1 VYHDILIPTDGS
13 EGSEAAV
20 EQGVAIASD
29 CGATVHFLYVVDIG
43 EEMSASGVGT
53 IADDL
58 AETHRQE
65 AEDALGDGE
74 QRAETAGVGH
84 EREIL
89 EGVPHEAIT
98 QYADE
103 RDTDLVVVGASGESG
118 LTDRLLGTTSE
129 KVVSS
134 ADASVLV
141 ARP

>member
-1 VYHDILIPTDGS
+1 
-13 EGSEAAV
+13 
-20 EQGVAIASD
+20 
-29 CGATVHFLYVVDIG
+29 
-43 EEMSASGVGT
+43 MSASGVGT

-58 AETHRQE
+58 AETHQQE
-65 AEDALGDGE
+65 ADDALGAGE
-74 QRAETAGVGH
+74 ERAEAAGLAH
-84 EREIL
+84 ERKIL

-103 RDTDLVVVGASGESG
+103 RDVDLVVVGASGESG

-129 KVVSS
+129 KVVGS